1 MSKSAPL
8 GARVWQK
15 LGTRFLPFADVATP
29 ELPLGRLL
37 RLSMFQLSVGMVQTL
52 FVGTLNRVMILE
64 LRVPA
69 SLVAIMLAIP
79 LLAAPFRALV
89 GFKSDTH
96 RSILGWRRVPFLW
109 GGTMVQFA
117 GLSIMP
123 FALLVLSDGP
133 RVGPSWIGHAG
144 TALAF
149 LLVGAGAHTTQTA
162 GLALATD
169 LADEDKRPRV
179 IALMYLTML
188 LGTLVSALVLEGV
201 LRDFSAMRLIQVIQ
215 GTAVFTIVVNVVC
228 PNVIYP
234 YLRAN
239 VADVIQRAGFPPI
252 HLAEINFEALYQQ
265 KMAQQQAEA
274 QGANPSL
281 IVPGRFN

>member
-96 RSILGWRRVPFLW
+96 RS
-109 GGTMVQFA
+109 
-117 GLSIMP
+117 
-123 FALLVLSDGP
+123 
-133 RVGPSWIGHAG
+133 
-144 TALAF
+144 
-149 LLVGAGAHTTQTA
+149 
-162 GLALATD
+162 
-169 LADEDKRPRV
+169 
-179 IALMYLTML
+179 
-188 LGTLVSALVLEGV
+188 
-201 LRDFSAMRLIQVIQ
+201 
-215 GTAVFTIVVNVVC
+215 
-228 PNVIYP
+228 
-234 YLRAN
+234 
-239 VADVIQRAGFPPI
+239 
-252 HLAEINFEALYQQ
+252 
-265 KMAQQQAEA
+265 
-274 QGANPSL
+274 
-281 IVPGRFN
+281 